1 MSDLQAV
8 HGLACPRCG
17 GMVPVPEGQVIVQCP
32 FCSLSSVVR
41 GERGMLRAQVQQRI
55 DRERAVQAMHRF
67 LGSNLAIAR
76 DAARQA
82 SLEEAFIAHLPF
94 WTNRAR
100 VLGWVFGQKQV
111 GSGDNKRYE
120 PREVRFSEDMIW
132 TGAACDVG
140 EFGVQRVELQ
150 GRTIEPFNPDSLH
163 HSGLV
168 FEPIGSSTDAKAS
181 AEQEFQERVRK
192 SANLDRI
199 GQVFVRQTGWQESLV
214 YYPLWVLR
222 YSYRGRSFQV
232 VVDGFSGEV
241 LYGKAPGSVFYRAA
255 VLVGGTAVGALIAV
269 DASAAAWATA
279 GSSSNDDA
287 LGAILFGLFL
297 VVAGLGIQYA
307 AYRAFRYGEHYEFR
321 QKGKGKA
328 PGSPVTGSLED
339 SLSQVKGLTKWI
351 NR

>member
-1 MSDLQAV
+1 
-8 HGLACPRCG
+8 
-17 GMVPVPEGQVIVQCP
+17 
-32 FCSLSSVVR
+32 
-41 GERGMLRAQVQQRI
+41 MLRAQVQQRI
-55 DRERAVQAMHRF
+55 DRERAIQAMTRF
-67 LGSNLAIAR
+67 LGSHMAIAR
-76 DAARQA
+76 DAAKQA

-100 VLGWVFGQKQV
+100 VLGWTFGEKQV

-140 EFGVQRVELQ
+140 EFGVQRVELR
-150 GRTIEPFNPDSLH
+150 GRAVEPFTPDLLH
-163 HSGLV
+163 GTGLV
-168 FEPIGSSTDAKAS
+168 FEPIGSSTDARTS
-181 AEQEFQERVRK
+181 AEEEFTERVRK
-192 SANLDRI
+192 AANLDRI
-199 GQVFVRQTGWQESLV
+199 GQVFVRLTSWQESLV

-255 VLVGGTAVGALIAV
+255 VLVAGTALGALVAV
-269 DASAAAWATA
+269 DASSAVWASA

-287 LGAILFGLFL
+287 LGAIIFGFFL
-297 VVAGLGIQYA
+297 LAAGLGIQYA

-321 QKGKGKA
+321 QKVKGA
-328 PGSPVTGSLED
+328 ARTSLPIGGLED
-339 SLSQVKGLTKWI
+339 SLAQVKELTKWI

>member
-17 GMVPVPEGQVIVQCP
+17 GMVPVPEGQAIVQCP

-55 DRERAVQAMHRF
+55 DRERAIQAMTRF
-67 LGSNLAIAR
+67 LGSHMAIAR
-76 DAARQA
+76 DAAKQA

-100 VLGWVFGQKQV
+100 VLGWTFGEKQV

-140 EFGVQRVELQ
+140 EFGVQRVELR
-150 GRTIEPFNPDSLH
+150 GRAVEPFTPDLLH
-163 HSGLV
+163 GTGLV
-168 FEPIGSSTDAKAS
+168 FEPIGSSTDARTS
-181 AEQEFQERVRK
+181 AEEEFTERVRK
-192 SANLDRI
+192 AANLDRI
-199 GQVFVRQTGWQESLV
+199 GQVFVRLTSWQESLV

-255 VLVGGTAVGALIAV
+255 VLVAGTALGALVAV
-269 DASAAAWATA
+269 DASSAVWASA

-287 LGAILFGLFL
+287 LGAIIFGFFL
-297 VVAGLGIQYA
+297 LAAGLGIQYA

-321 QKGKGKA
+321 QKVKGA
-328 PGSPVTGSLED
+328 ARTSLPIGGLED
-339 SLSQVKGLTKWI
+339 SLAQVKELTKWI

>member
-8 HGLACPRCG
+8 HGMACPRCG

-32 FCSLSSVVR
+32 FCSLSSLVR
-41 GERGMLRAQVQQRI
+41 GDRGRLRLQVQQRI
-55 DRERAVQAMHRF
+55 DRDHAIQAMHRF

-82 SLEEAFIAHLPF
+82 VLEETFIAHLPF
-94 WTNRAR
+94 WTNRSR
-100 VLGWVFGQKQV
+100 VLGWVFGEKQV
-111 GSGDNKRYE
+111 GSGDNKHYE

-150 GRTIEPFNPDSLH
+150 GRTIESFNPDSLH
-163 HSGLV
+163 RSGLV
-168 FEPIGSSTDAKAS
+168 FEPVGSSSDAKGY

-192 SANLDRI
+192 AAKLDRI
-199 GQVFVRQTGWQESLV
+199 GQVFVRLTGWQESIV

-222 YSYRGRSFQV
+222 YGYHGRSFQV
-232 VVDGFSGEV
+232 VVDGFSGGV

-255 VLVGGTAVGALIAV
+255 VLVGGTALGALVAV
-269 DASAAAWATA
+269 DASAAAFASV
-279 GSSSNDDA
+279 GSSSSDDA
-287 LGAILFGLFL
+287 LGAILLGLFL
-297 VVAGLGIQYA
+297 LAAGFGIQYA
-307 AYRAFRYGEHYEFR
+307 AYRAFRFGEHYEFR
-321 QKGKGKA
+321 QKITGKL

-339 SLSQVKGLTKWI
+339 SLSQVKELTKWI

>member
-1 MSDLQAV
+1 L
-8 HGLACPRCG
+8 
-17 GMVPVPEGQVIVQCP
+17 
-32 FCSLSSVVR
+32 VR
-41 GERGMLRAQVQQRI
+41 GERGRLRLQVQQRI
-55 DRERAVQAMHRF
+55 DRDRAIQAMHRF

-82 SLEEAFIAHLPF
+82 VLEETFIAHLPF
-94 WTNRAR
+94 WTNRSR
-100 VLGWVFGQKQV
+100 VLGWVFGEKQV

-120 PREVRFSEDMIW
+120 PREVRLSEDMIW

-150 GRTIEPFNPDSLH
+150 GRTIESFNPDSLH
-163 HSGLV
+163 RSGLV
-168 FEPIGSSTDAKAS
+168 FEPVGSSSDAKAY

-192 SANLDRI
+192 GAKLDRI
-199 GQVFVRQTGWQESLV
+199 GQVFVRLTAWQESIV

-222 YSYRGRSFQV
+222 YGYHGRSFQV

-255 VLVGGTAVGALIAV
+255 VLVGGTALGALVAV
-269 DASAAAWATA
+269 DASAAAFASA

-287 LGAILFGLFL
+287 LGAILLGLFL
-297 VVAGLGIQYA
+297 LVAGFGIQYA
-307 AYRAFRYGEHYEFR
+307 AYRAFRFGEHYEFR
-321 QKGKGKA
+321 QKIKGKL

-339 SLSQVKGLTKWI
+339 SLSQVKELTKWI